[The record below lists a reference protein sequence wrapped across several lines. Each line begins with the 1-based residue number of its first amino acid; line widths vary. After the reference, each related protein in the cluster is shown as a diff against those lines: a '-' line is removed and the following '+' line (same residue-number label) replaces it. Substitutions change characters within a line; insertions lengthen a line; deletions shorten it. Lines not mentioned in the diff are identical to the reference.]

1 MYAGVHGSDLWL
13 VYDSNRWVR
22 TIAVI
27 TAVAARQILWLS
39 MQRLII
45 ATRFAGW
52 VTKDMKDRFKIK
64 KSMKVLLL
72 CREATYQA
80 KQHLGVYYEHE
91 TTSRHSHEINI
102 DKTLQYMVK
111 KYNGRNCLSAGIADE
126 ILRLH
131 YLSIWGRHTHREI
144 WIWVKSFVQPRR

>member
-1 MYAGVHGSDLWL
+1 
-13 VYDSNRWVR
+13 
-22 TIAVI
+22 
-27 TAVAARQILWLS
+27 
-39 MQRLII
+39 
-45 ATRFAGW
+45 
-52 VTKDMKDRFKIK
+52 MKDRFKIK

-72 CREATYQA
+72 CREAICQA

-111 KYNGRNCLSAGIADE
+111 KYNERNCLSAGIADE

-131 YLSIWGRHTHREI
+131 HLSI
-144 WIWVKSFVQPRR
+144 